1 MPNELPRCLYCE
13 STALALFLYSKDYP
27 DGKTSLESPTFACEA
42 HYVQAM
48 RDLKV
53 CRGGVEGVCSYSF
66 KKLGAMKEKGI
77 AHLTS
82 KRGYH
87 LNDLALPLYRKLLM
101 SIHYQCLPSKR
112 DVLIESLQ
120 WYQKQL
126 EKYTDKEF
134 DRHLSGLL
142 DCSRE
147 ILNDMLGSCP
157 SVR

>member
-13 STALALFLYSKDYP
+13 STASALFVYSKDYP
-27 DGKTSLESPTFACEA
+27 NGKTCLESPTFACEG
-42 HYVQAM
+42 HYNQANG
-48 RDLKV
+48 DLNV
-53 CRGGVEGVCSYSF
+53 CRGGMEGVSTWTF

-112 DVLIESLQ
+112 DVLVESLQ

-126 EKYTDKEF
+126 EKFTDKEF
-134 DRHLSGLL
+134 DRHLSCLL
-142 DCSRE
+142 DCTRE
-147 ILNDMLGSCP
+147 ILNDMLGSRP